1 MFQKVRI
8 YGLFYMPKKNN
19 FWMFLASGS
28 SHQYE
33 GAIFSYEGDF
43 IDYLCLEGM
52 GVYTSY
58 DNNIDEK
65 LKELGKSL

>member
-1 MFQKVRI
+1 
-8 YGLFYMPKKNN
+8 
-19 FWMFLASGS
+19 MFLASGS

-43 IDYLCLEGM
+43 IDYLGLEGM

-58 DNNIDEK
+58 DDNIDEK